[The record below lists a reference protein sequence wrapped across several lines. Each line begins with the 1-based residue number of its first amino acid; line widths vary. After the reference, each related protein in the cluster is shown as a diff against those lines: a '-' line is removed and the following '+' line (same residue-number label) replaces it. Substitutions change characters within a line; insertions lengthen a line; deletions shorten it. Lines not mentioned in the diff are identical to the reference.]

1 MTRIAASARAGMTL
15 MELVIAL
22 VITGMI
28 AGIGAAAFD
37 SVLDNRA
44 SATVAT
50 HAVTRAAA
58 TRALLVSWMS
68 SARFSSDA
76 QRPPSATTLNLGED
90 DDALVVF
97 VNTPTP
103 IDYTEAVVH
112 LFIDRD
118 PATTE
123 SGLVAEMQS
132 LEAATMVRTELDST
146 VTGLLVEYLDQQTN
160 RWVPRKEGVV
170 RSPLA
175 MRMTL
180 SARAPD
186 TLPPLLRIPFVQAVP
201 RAAGQAGTRATGGQP
216 VVR

>member
-1 MTRIAASARAGMTL
+1 MTRIASPARAGMTL

-22 VITGMI
+22 LITGMI
-28 AGIGAAAFD
+28 AAIGAAAFD

-44 SATVAT
+44 SARVAT
-50 HAVTRAAA
+50 HAVTHAAA
-58 TRALLVSWMS
+58 TRALLVSWLS
-68 SARFSSDA
+68 SGRFSSDA
-76 QRPPSATTLNLGED
+76 TRPPSAATLNLGED
-90 DDALVVF
+90 DDALVVI

-103 IDYTEAVVH
+103 IDYTEAAVH

-118 PATTE
+118 PESME

-132 LEAATMVRTELDST
+132 LEGATMVRTELDST
-146 VTGLLVEYLDQQTN
+146 VTGLLVEYLDPQAN

-186 TLPPLLRIPFVQAVP
+186 TLPPLLRLPFVQAVP
-201 RAAGQAGTRATGGQP
+201 RATGQAVRATSGQP

>member
-1 MTRIAASARAGMTL
+1 MSTGGRPARAGMTL

-22 VITGMI
+22 LITGMV
-28 AGIGAAAFD
+28 AAIGAAAFN

-44 SATVAT
+44 SARTAT
-50 HAVTRAAA
+50 NAVTHAAA

-76 QRPPSATTLNLGED
+76 QRPPTATSLNLDED

-118 PATTE
+118 DETPE
-123 SGLVAEMQS
+123 RGLVAEMQS
-132 LEAATMVRTELDST
+132 IEAATMVRTELDST
-146 VTGLLVEYLDQQTN
+146 VTGLLVEYLDPQMN
-160 RWVPRKEGVV
+160 RWVPRKQGVV
-170 RSPLA
+170 RMPLA
-175 MRMTL
+175 VRMTL

-201 RAAGQAGTRATGGQP
+201 RTVTATTTTQAGR
-216 VVR
+216 

>member
-1 MTRIAASARAGMTL
+1 MRRIAGRARAGMTL

-22 VITGMI
+22 LITGMI
-28 AGIGAAAFD
+28 AAMGAAAFN

-44 SATVAT
+44 SAKIAT

-58 TRALLVSWMS
+58 TRALLVSWLS

-76 QRPPSATTLNLGED
+76 TRPPSATTLNLGED

-118 PATTE
+118 EETPE
-123 SGLVAEMQS
+123 RGLVAEMQS
-132 LEAATMVRTELDST
+132 IEAATMVRTELDST
-146 VTGLLVEYLDQQTN
+146 VTGLLVEYLDPQMN

-170 RSPLA
+170 RAPLA
-175 MRMTL
+175 VRMTL
-180 SARAPD
+180 SARPPD
-186 TLPPLLRIPFVQAVP
+186 TLPPLLRLPIVQAVP
-201 RAAGQAGTRATGGQP
+201 RAVTTSQ

>member
-1 MTRIAASARAGMTL
+1 MTRIAGPARTGMTL

-22 VITGMI
+22 LITGMI
-28 AGIGAAAFD
+28 AAIGAAAFN

-44 SATVAT
+44 SAKIAT
-50 HAVTRAAA
+50 YAVTRAAA
-58 TRALLVSWMS
+58 TRALLVSWLS
-68 SARFSSDA
+68 SASFSSDA
-76 QRPPSATTLNLGED
+76 TRPPSATTLNLGED
-90 DDALVVF
+90 DDALVVS

-118 PATTE
+118 EETPE
-123 SGLVAEMQS
+123 RGLVAEMQS
-132 LEAATMVRTELDST
+132 IEAATMVRTELDSS
-146 VTGLLVEYLDQQTN
+146 VTGLLVEYLDPQTN

-175 MRMTL
+175 VRMTL

-186 TLPPLLRIPFVQAVP
+186 TLPPLLRLPIVQAVP
-201 RAAGQAGTRATGGQP
+201 RPVTGERP
-216 VVR
+216 VR